1 MRGFGLLLEFS
12 AVANG
17 ALGWGFLF
25 SWGFLGHD
33 ALLGNERHVL
43 LTRIFQAEQRY
54 VFQLPQWENKK
65 RARRTLFSGHA
76 TCGSTLLVAV
86 LLLLLTRLVALRVAL
101 LLLVVGIIGIALLLL
116 PRIVLLLLLVLLVL
130 VVLLVAGRVALRV
143 IGLLRHFHTP

>member
-1 MRGFGLLLEFS
+1 MHDALGDALMVEMGDLLAQDEIFQQRGPAALASTSSGCPQPVCPAGGQYRMRLRLLLEFS

-65 RARRTLFSGHA
+65 G
-76 TCGSTLLVAV
+76 
-86 LLLLLTRLVALRVAL
+86 
-101 LLLVVGIIGIALLLL
+101 
-116 PRIVLLLLLVLLVL
+116 PE
-130 VVLLVAGRVALRV
+130 
-143 IGLLRHFHTP
+143 

>member
-1 MRGFGLLLEFS
+1 MFFS
-12 AVANG
+12 CRNG
-17 ALGWGFLF
+17 K
-25 SWGFLGHD
+25 
-33 ALLGNERHVL
+33 
-43 LTRIFQAEQRY
+43 I
-54 VFQLPQWENKK
+54 KK

-86 LLLLLTRLVALRVAL
+86 LLLLLTRLVALGVAL
-101 LLLVVGIIGIALLLL
+101 LLLMVGIIGIALLLL